1 MVWSESW
8 IALLGV
14 SLLLI
19 AGWSWRGRSSASRW
33 WIRIWQGDT
42 MALGFAPGLGL
53 VFLGLGVIALVPGD
67 EAAETPAGMIASLVW
82 LAGVVVF
89 AVGSWGPRWWGPR
102 WFRSMSAR
110 DRVAALRGPAGAVAR
125 AKTGH
130 PNGSGGKDTKRRPG
144 GSGD

>member
-33 WIRIWQGDT
+33 WIRIRQGDT

-82 LAGVVVF
+82 LAGLAVF
-89 AVGSWGPRWWGPR
+89 AVGSWGP
-102 WFRSMSAR
+102 
-110 DRVAALRGPAGAVAR
+110 ALVGATLAPFDER
-125 AKTGH
+125 
-130 PNGSGGKDTKRRPG
+130 PRPG
-144 GSGD
+144 GGPARTRRRGGPREDGAPERLRRQGHETATWRLR